1 MLEILIAILMGSVK
15 FALTFPLAV
24 FEFKFSFFETV
35 LWVNLGGMLGV
46 FFFGYLSKK
55 IIRLWNR
62 LFKPGVRI
70 LKADYKKRKN
80 KKVFTRKNRRIVKI
94 KQNYGLLGIAV
105 TTPVLLSIPVG
116 AFLVVR
122 YYRSNTAKFLVLVA
136 SNILWSLIYT
146 YFYMFW
152 KDLLTI

>member
-62 LFKPGVRI
+62 LFKPKVRT
-70 LKADYKKRKN
+70 LKEEYKKRKH